1 MHPFERLRQAARA
14 SGEDPARVARYA
26 AGALAGIA
34 HEPAA
39 VVTACRRLVEGQP
52 MSGPVWW
59 LAARVLASAEPGAEA
74 WRAAEELRIDVTGS
88 VLADSL
94 PPDAVVTVLGSPS
107 VAGAGLR
114 RRGDVTVLLVDV
126 LGESAE
132 LYYDLEGGGVDV
144 IGVPESG
151 LGDSAASSTLVLLE
165 AGALGP
171 GGVVAIAGSLAAA
184 SVAHCA
190 GVAVWV
196 VAGVG
201 RALPAELWDALV
213 RRREA
218 GPAPWAQPT
227 DLVPAGLVDAVV
239 GPDGLITLE
248 EAVASASSSCPVVPE
263 LTRP

>member
-1 MHPFERLRQAARA
+1 M
-14 SGEDPARVARYA
+14 
-26 AGALAGIA
+26 
-34 HEPAA
+34 
-39 VVTACRRLVEGQP
+39 
-52 MSGPVWW
+52 
-59 LAARVLASAEPGAEA
+59 
-74 WRAAEELRIDVTGS
+74 
-88 VLADSL
+88 
-94 PPDAVVTVLGSPS
+94 TVLGSPE

-114 RRGDVTVLLVDV
+114 RRGDVTVLLVDA

-144 IGVPESG
+144 IGVAESG
-151 LGDSAASSTLVLLE
+151 LGDAAASSTLVLLE

-190 GVAVWV
+190 GVAVWA

-218 GPAPWAQPT
+218 GPPPWSQAT
-227 DLVPAGLVDAVV
+227 DLVPAGLIDGVV
-239 GPDGLITLE
+239 GPDGLVTLE
-248 EAVASASSSCPVVPE
+248 EAVASASCRARSCPS
-263 LTRP
+263 